1 MSEDYR
7 HYQRHG
13 RDDKPHVLML
23 HGFLGSGEDWA
34 EVIQRLLPDASC
46 LTVDLPGHGRTRIRT
61 GDEAYT
67 LAGAAAGLVQL
78 LDDLALPPVTLV
90 GYSMGG
96 RLALY
101 LALTYPER
109 FTGLVLESASPGL
122 ADPIERQAR
131 QERDE
136 RLAEELESQGLE
148 EFLKHWYD
156 QPLFNSLK
164 QHPRF
169 VDLCRR
175 RMNNIP
181 AELVKSLR
189 WMGVGRQPSLWE
201 DLGRISLPLLVV
213 VGERDVK
220 FRDLAAQMVARQPAA
235 RLAVISGSGHN
246 VHFEKPDEMAEQ
258 IKNFILSEVGT
269 NEYR

>member
-1 MSEDYR
+1 MSKDYR

-13 RDDKPHVLML
+13 PGDKPLVLML
-23 HGFLGSGEDWA
+23 HGFLGSGEDWS
-34 EVIQRLLPDASC
+34 EVIQALSPDFSC
-46 LTVDLPGHGRTRIRT
+46 LTVDLPGHGLTWIKS

-78 LDDLALPPVTLV
+78 LDDLALPPMTLV

-101 LALTYPER
+101 LGLTYPER

-136 RLAEELESQGLE
+136 RLAEELETRGLE
-148 EFLKHWYD
+148 EFLNHWYD
-156 QPLFNSLK
+156 QPLFESLK

-169 VDLCRR
+169 ADLCRR
-175 RMNNIP
+175 RMNNVP
-181 AELVKSLR
+181 AELAKSLR
-189 WMGVGRQPSLWE
+189 MMGVGRQPSLWE
-201 DLGRISLPLLVV
+201 DLDRVGLPMLVV
-213 VGERDVK
+213 VGERDAK
-220 FRDLAAQMVARQPAA
+220 FRRLAAQMVARQPAA
-235 RLAVISGSGHN
+235 RLAVIRGSGHN
-246 VHFEKPDEMAEQ
+246 VHFEKPAELAEQ

>member
-7 HYQRHG
+7 HYQWHG
-13 RDDKPHVLML
+13 PDDKPVVLML

-34 EVIQRLLPDASC
+34 EVIQMLSPDFSC
-46 LTVDLPGHGRTRIRT
+46 LTVDLPGHGRTRIKT
-61 GDEAYT
+61 GDQAYT
-67 LAGAAAGLVQL
+67 LVGAAAGLVAL

-101 LALTYPER
+101 LALAYPER

-122 ADPIERQAR
+122 ADPIERRTR

-136 RLAEELESQGLE
+136 QLADELESRGLE
-148 EFLKHWYD
+148 KFLKHWYD

-169 VDLCRR
+169 ADLCRR

-181 AELVKSLR
+181 AELAKSLR
-189 WMGVGRQPSLWE
+189 MMGVGRQPSLWE
-201 DLGRISLPLLVV
+201 DLSRVGLPMLVV
-213 VGERDVK
+213 VGERDAK

-235 RLAVISGSGHN
+235 RLAVVHGSGHN
-246 VHFEKPDEMAEQ
+246 VHFEKPAELAEQ